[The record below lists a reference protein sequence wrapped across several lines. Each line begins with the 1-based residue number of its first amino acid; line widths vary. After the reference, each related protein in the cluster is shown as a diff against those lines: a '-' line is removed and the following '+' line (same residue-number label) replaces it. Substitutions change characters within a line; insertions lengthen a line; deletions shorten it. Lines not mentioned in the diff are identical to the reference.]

1 MVRKEKTMEMNIKL
15 SPEATAGLEA
25 LGRMLNQLK
34 DIDLAFYCGEIH
46 GRAATKDDKTEKTA

>member
-1 MVRKEKTMEMNIKL
+1 MEMNIKL

-46 GRAATKDDKTEKTA
+46 GRSNAQEKDNTKSA

>member
-1 MVRKEKTMEMNIKL
+1 MEMNIKL
-15 SPEATAGLEA
+15 STEATAGLEA

-46 GRAATKDDKTEKTA
+46 GRASSQADKAEKTA